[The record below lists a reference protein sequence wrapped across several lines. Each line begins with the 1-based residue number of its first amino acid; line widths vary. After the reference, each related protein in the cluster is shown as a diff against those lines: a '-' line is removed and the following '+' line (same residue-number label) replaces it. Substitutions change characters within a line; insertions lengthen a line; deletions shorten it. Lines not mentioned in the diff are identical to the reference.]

1 MSENEI
7 KNLNEAQLDEVAGG
21 RKSDL
26 AVAYDVLNG
35 RYGNGEER
43 IRRLR
48 LAGYDPVVIQSLVN
62 SLVKNGGR
70 DPYMDPPGTG
80 VTYKDPYMG

>member
-1 MSENEI
+1 MSEVDV
-7 KNLNEAQLDEVAGG
+7 KNLNEEELNEVAGG

-26 AVAYDVLNG
+26 AVAYDVMEG
-35 RYGNGEER
+35 KYGNGEER
-43 IRRLR
+43 IRRL
-48 LAGYDPVVIQSLVN
+48 LIAGYNPTTIQEIVN
-62 SLVKNGGR
+62 TLVKNNGR

>member
-7 KNLNEAQLDEVAGG
+7 KAVSEEQLDEVAGG

-35 RYGNGEER
+35 KYGNGEER

-48 LAGYDPVVIQSLVN
+48 LAGYDPAAIQSLVN
-62 SLVKNGGR
+62 ALVKNNGR
-70 DPYMDPPGTG
+70 DPYMDPPGPA